1 MKSKWVNRAAKFLV
15 PLAIAVMFLFSLFAH
30 TNAQT
35 IHKGTGKREEGT
47 GDFLTKAPALE
58 REEIEKR
65 GRHKASAAPRA
76 LYIFSLYPRQR
87 GWASDPFYSPFPIPC
102 SPFPVPFFL

>member
-1 MKSKWVNRAAKFLV
+1 MKAIQMKSKWVNRAAKFLV

-47 GDFLTKAPALE
+47 GDFL
-58 REEIEKR
+58 
-65 GRHKASAAPRA
+65 
-76 LYIFSLYPRQR
+76 
-87 GWASDPFYSPFPIPC
+87 
-102 SPFPVPFFL
+102 V